1 MKKTIPIF
9 AAVLVV
15 VAGIAFYMG
24 QQTAVPAAPIEPP
37 PVETPATIVHTTDT
51 THKNNAVTENELNNS
66 EEYIVR
72 YDDLDEAILSGFKL
86 VYLESLDQ
94 PDPIEFGFEISLY
107 EQLNHRR
114 AWEVLGRRVPD
125 NSEDLYRVWKN
136 ETINP
141 EEGILTYID
150 DEGTV
155 GEYTMSEEELNIIN
169 MTDEEAQAYKEQLLN
184 DLLSSD
190 PVEEAHKNNSED
202 TSIDVEVNTNEVDSD
217 EVPGTEQ
224 SAPKFDLGE
233 FEDPNN
239 LYDVSGGK
247 LTPDPIKDH
256 NYHSGTSFN

>member
-15 VAGIAFYMG
+15 VAGIAFYIG

-37 PVETPATIVHTTDT
+37 PIETPTTIVQTTDT
-51 THKNNAVTENELNNS
+51 THKNNAVTENESNNS

-136 ETINP
+136 ENINP
-141 EEGILTYID
+141 EEGVLTYID

-155 GEYTMSEEELNIIN
+155 GEYTISEEELNIIN
-169 MTDEEAQAYKEQLLN
+169 MTDEEAKAYKEQLLN
-184 DLLSSD
+184 DLLSSA
-190 PVEEAHKNNSED
+190 PVEEEPNNTSED
-202 TSIDVEVNTNEVDSD
+202 TSIDAEVDTNEVDPD

-224 SAPKFDLGE
+224 SSPSIDISDIEYNGP
-233 FEDPNN
+233 DM
-239 LYDVSGGK
+239 SGGE
-247 LTPDPIKDH
+247 LIPDPIKDH
-256 NYHSGTSFN
+256 NYHAGTSFN